1 MQISEVVDQLSN
13 NNASWK
19 TSFAERKLNVLM
31 VSEEVERE
39 GYKPSVR
46 VSFYNKEKRIELENQ
61 NNTKEPDT
69 KTDAQANPKQ
79 ADSESDLQAYS
90 EADPE
95 AYSEADPEADSE
107 ADSEADTQVGEQD
120 EDHLEQEESDEA
132 EPRSD
137 LSINHHPL
145 HKSN

>member
-1 MQISEVVDQLSN
+1 MRDDLMQISEVVDQLSN

-69 KTDAQANPKQ
+69 KRDAQANPKQ

-95 AYSEADPEADSE
+95 AY
-107 ADSEADTQVGEQD
+107 SEADTQVGEQD

-145 HKSN
+145 RKSN